1 MATRWQL
8 GDSGRFGPS
17 LVSSGGTE
25 YTADP
30 TAVPGTFYTGSGS
43 GIWRADVKFDWV
55 RNPEG
60 TAAVFTSEPLT
71 EDLVLIGSASADLWI
86 SSDATDTDL
95 EVTIS
100 EIRPD
105 GNEMYVQSGW
115 LRASHRALDD
125 SSTELHV
132 VQTHLESDAE
142 PLVPGEPV
150 LARVDIFP
158 FAHAFRAGSQ
168 VRITIDAPGGN
179 RGVWSF
185 RSISAGE
192 KVTVLHDAEHP
203 SSIVLPVIPGVSV
216 PAGLPACGSLRGQPC
231 RPI

>member
-1 MATRWQL
+1 VFFASQFTAAITQSNVGVLLAVKGASLLASWQL
-8 GDSGRFGPS
+8 PQQSTMVAVI
-17 LVSSGGTE
+17 LL
-25 YTADP
+25 TA
-30 TAVPGTFYTGSGS
+30 TV
-43 GIWRADVKFDWV
+43 
-55 RNPEG
+55 N
-60 TAAVFTSEPLT
+60 L
-71 EDLVLIGSASADLWI
+71 LIGSASADLWI
-86 SSDATDTDL
+86 SADATDTDL

-125 SSTELHV
+125 SSTELRV
-132 VQTHLESDAE
+132 VQTHLESDVE

-168 VRITIDAPGGN
+168 LRITIDAPGGN

-231 RPI
+231 RPV